1 MTLLGGMII
10 TGVVDSAQGMDL
22 DMEQDMVPDMDPGLH
37 AIEDQADM
45 EAETG
50 DTIMMMTLTTQVVLT
65 MTIPI

>member
-10 TGVVDSAQGMDL
+10 TGVVDSVQGMDL
-22 DMEQDMVPDMDPGLH
+22 DMEQDMVLDMDPGSH

-50 DTIMMMTLTTQVVLT
+50 DIIMMTILTIQVVLT